1 MAIHP
6 IQVHHCMA
14 SNNDHED
21 NDERT
26 EMLYGYEEIMK
37 RGLET
42 FARKTQDICSE
53 AVALSYVV
61 TNEAVMNALRDLVH
75 RGGRFRL
82 VVEITKD
89 NIAACKEIMKI
100 AEVRHLDGIMNT
112 FTLNEKYYFGH
123 IMQEPNGKLT
133 QAILSNSKKYVD
145 FQRYVFEALWEKAIP
160 AKQRIR
166 EIEEGTEREVVEV
179 FRDPAEIQKISYDLI
194 KSAKKEILLIF
205 SNANSFHRELRE
217 SAILVQLLKDVV
229 SASSRQVKVRILVP
243 IEHKIIEIIDELK
256 SHGIIV
262 RDYKNPL
269 QITAVTTLVVDQAY
283 ALVVELEETSTKG
296 EEGEGEA
303 EMFQEAIHL
312 ATYSNSQYTV
322 LSYVSIFETLWI
334 QHEIHY
340 MREK

>member
-1 MAIHP
+1 VP
-6 IQVHHCMA
+6 RLA
-14 SNNDHED
+14 SNNDHEN

-37 RGLET
+37 IGLET

-61 TNEAVMNALRDLVH
+61 TDEGVMNALRDLVK

-82 VVEITKD
+82 IVEITKD

-123 IMQEPNGKLT
+123 IMQEPNGRLT
-133 QAILSNSKKYVD
+133 QAILSNSKKYVE
-145 FQRYVFEALWEKAIP
+145 FQRYIYETLWKKAIP

-166 EIEEGTEREVVEV
+166 EIEEGNEREVVEII
-179 FRDPAEIQKISYDLI
+179 RDPAEIQKISYDLI

-205 SNANSFHRELRE
+205 SNANSFHRELSE
-217 SAILVQLLKDVV
+217 NAILLQLLKDIV
-229 SASSRQVKVRILVP
+229 STSSRQLKVRILVP

-269 QITAVTTLVVDQAY
+269 QVAAATTLVVDQAY
-283 ALVVELEETSTKG
+283 ALVVELQGNNTK
-296 EEGEGEA
+296 EEGEGE
-303 EMFQEAIHL
+303 MFQETIHL

-322 LSYVSIFETLWI
+322 LSYVSIFETLWMR
-334 QHEIHY
+334 HEIHY

>member
-1 MAIHP
+1 
-6 IQVHHCMA
+6 MA

-26 EMLYGYEEIMK
+26 EMLYGEEEIMK

-42 FARKTQDICSE
+42 FAHKRQDTCSE
-53 AVALSYVV
+53 ATVLSYIV
-61 TNEAVMNALRDLVH
+61 TNQAIMNAIRDFAI

-82 VVEITKD
+82 IVEITND
-89 NIAACKEIMKI
+89 NIAACKEIMKF
-100 AEVRHLDGIMNT
+100 AEVRHLDGIVNT
-112 FTLNEKYYFGH
+112 FTVNEKYYFAH

-133 QAILSNSKKYVD
+133 QAVLSNSKKYVD
-145 FQRYVFEALWEKAIP
+145 SQRYIFEALWKKAIP

-166 EIEEGTEREVVEV
+166 EIEEGAKREVVEII
-179 FRDPAEIQKISYDLI
+179 RDPAETQKISYDLI
-194 KSAKKEILLIF
+194 KSAKREILLIF

-217 SAILVQLLKDVV
+217 SAILLQLLKDVV

-243 IEHKIIEIIDELK
+243 IEHEIIEIIDELK

-262 RDYKNPL
+262 RDYKNAL
-269 QITAVTTLVVDQAY
+269 QVTAVTTLMVDQAY
-283 ALVVELEETSTKG
+283 ALVVESQGNDTK
-296 EEGEGEA
+296 EEGET
-303 EMFQEAIHL
+303 EMFQETIQL
-312 ATYSNSQYTV
+312 ATFSNSQYTV
-322 LSYVSIFETLWI
+322 LSYVSIFETLWM